1 MNITVTLTTKELVA
15 LDFCLFTLEL
25 LADYEDQLEDL
36 HTGFQSLAL
45 TAVEKGG
52 LLRNAV
58 WQTAKYSPSNRN
70 HHGYGRPNGAKA
82 V

>member
-45 TAVEKGG
+45 TGVEKGG

-58 WQTAKYSPSNRN
+58 WQTAK
-70 HHGYGRPNGAKA
+70 
-82 V
+82 